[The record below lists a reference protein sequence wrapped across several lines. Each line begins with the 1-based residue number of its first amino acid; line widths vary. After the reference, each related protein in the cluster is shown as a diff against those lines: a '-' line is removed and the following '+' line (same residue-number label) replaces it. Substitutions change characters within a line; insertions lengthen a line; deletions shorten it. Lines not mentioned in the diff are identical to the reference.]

1 MHLKYINIKYIV
13 AFIIIC
19 LLSSCVLTNNFG
31 NNNSKNPVNDNTE
44 LDNDVTVNLSNDNG
58 YVGNNAKDTTLSPQF
73 LFIFSKNIDISTLE
87 KGLTLSSIDN
97 PNKTIDLSYLNSG
110 SLDTILV
117 KPKLELTAT
126 SAYKLTLDGTKIRT
140 IEGKHIN
147 SGAFYFSTG
156 DDNKLIVSL
165 QYPIGI
171 LKDSLKAVD
180 LKLYFSHA
188 LNKTEKIDKSAVLV
202 YTYTARTPDIDIDK
216 IYVDEESPH
225 VLHVLLQTTLQ
236 TSTLYKISINT
247 NPNKGY
253 VIKDELKHITF
264 NPNALSFSTRSDS
277 QVFCQLESTSNL
289 KRFMPEII
297 LKCKNLNDGIVSE
310 DKINHVTDNL
320 KLFYRDSRNIKLFK
334 SIYKTAQAAEI
345 VDKVDVIYKL
355 SSDDILED
363 VNYYIEIPSNKV
375 SEDKQIP
382 YTMLP
387 FVATPIQSINSSKI
401 EGFHNY
407 AVNMK
412 EYKDDEKTDSSKL
425 FVFGNGKLVKSSY
438 KGNFQ
443 SIFIDRYDTDI
454 EKDKS
459 PNLYKKSFAYTLP
472 TGFVDPNAYINMIDA
487 ALDKEDIYMLVK
499 TNLKPS
505 LDTITYSDNYTI
517 LQSSFSSQTLFKAE
531 KFYYDELKDEDVY
544 FIDDINKQNPMKVAA
559 VVGTNIITS
568 NNSGK
573 TLVYVLNNATTKDY
587 TGCMIVS
594 YIADSA
600 HSLSEFN
607 YSRFFAVYNSDTK
620 VFCDKIFSYEDKDG
634 NRRIGVF
641 YHTDNYWQQRGLEI
655 LDETLQEKIFES
667 QFYHMTS
674 KWGDISPISTFV
686 PSTNKA
692 YIVSAAN
699 TKLMVFSCDL
709 SVATKGGPNV
719 CSEDYTLGAKDGSS
733 GQYNH
738 GLLGLTPIKDMEYIE
753 NYQSYDNY
761 ILNNTKHA
769 TYIDTNKGNFVNYI
783 HTSKNYDITLWN
795 APSPKPSQ
803 YNETNYNLVRI

>member
-1 MHLKYINIKYIV
+1 MQLKYINIKYV
-13 AFIIIC
+13 AAFIILC
-19 LLSSCVLTNNFG
+19 FLSSCVSTNNSG
-31 NNNSKNPVNDNTE
+31 NNNSKIPVNDSTE

-73 LFIFSKNIDISTLE
+73 LFLFSKNIDISTLE
-87 KGLTLSSIDN
+87 KALTLSSIDN

-110 SLDTILV
+110 SLETILV
-117 KPKLELTAT
+117 KPKLQLTAT
-126 SAYKLTLDGTKIRT
+126 SAYKLTLDGTKVRT
-140 IEGKHIN
+140 TEGKHIN

-180 LKLYFSHA
+180 LKLYFSHE
-188 LNKTEKIDKSAVLV
+188 LNKAEKIDKSAVLV
-202 YTYTARTPDIDIDK
+202 STYTARTPDIDIDK

-236 TSTLYKISINT
+236 TSTLYKININT
-247 NPNKGY
+247 DPTKGY
-253 VIKDELKHITF
+253 VIKDEFKHSTF

-289 KRFMPEII
+289 KRFMPEIV

-310 DKINHVTDNL
+310 DKINHVTDNI

-334 SIYKTAQAAEI
+334 SIYKTAQDAEI

-387 FVATPIQSINSSKI
+387 LVVTPTQSINSSKI

-425 FVFGNGKLVKSSY
+425 FVFGNGKLVKPPY
-438 KGNFQ
+438 RGNFQ

-459 PNLYKKSFAYTLP
+459 PNNLYKKSFTYTLP
-472 TGFVDPNAYINMIDA
+472 AGFDPNAYINMIDV

-505 LDTITYSDNYTI
+505 LETTTYSDNYTI
-517 LQSSFSSQTLFKAE
+517 LQSSFSSQNVYKAE
-531 KFYYDELKDEDVY
+531 RFYYDDLKDEDVY
-544 FIDDINKQNPMKVAA
+544 FIDDIKKQNPMKVSA

-568 NNSGK
+568 TNSGK
-573 TLVYVLNNATTKDY
+573 TSVYVLNNATTKGY
-587 TGCMIVS
+587 NGCMIVS
-594 YIADSA
+594 YITDSV
-600 HSLSEFN
+600 HSLSTFN
-607 YSRFFAVYNSDTK
+607 YSRFFAVSDSDNK

-634 NRRIGVF
+634 NHRIGVF
-641 YHTDNYWQQRGLEI
+641 YHIDTYWQQRGLEV
-655 LDETLQEKIFES
+655 LDETLQEKIFG
-667 QFYHMTS
+667 QIYNYRKS
-674 KWGDISPISTFV
+674 KWGDSINPIATFD
-686 PSTNKA
+686 PSTKKA
-692 YIVSAAN
+692 YMISADTNLTVS
-699 TKLMVFSCDL
+699 SCDL
-709 SVATKGGPNV
+709 SSVKKDVENP
-719 CSEDYTLGAKDGSS
+719 CSEEYILGTKDGSS
-733 GQYNH
+733 GGYNH
-738 GLLGLTPIKDMEYIE
+738 GLLGLTPIKDMQYIE

-761 ILNNTKHA
+761 ILHNTKHA
-769 TYIDTNKGNFVNYI
+769 TYIDTNKGTFVNYI

-795 APSPKPSQ
+795 APSPQPSQ